1 MTPSAPHKSAGS
13 GFGPPNGGPRSGGA
27 QGRVPQIGFDRFIP
41 IEWAAAALRVRAEL
55 GTLDELNTLLDAAG
69 LGVAARKKTRTVL
82 NRLWLTPRPE
92 LADFAERG
100 VTIFKADPSV
110 PVAALTWGMAIAT
123 YPFFGKVAELVGRL
137 SALQGD
143 CASAEV
149 HRRMSETYGERE
161 GTYRMTNMVLQS
173 QANWGAIERVETNLP
188 GANLDSRQVGPE
200 GATSRDGRRKG
211 KRLVR
216 MKPIVVSNEQ
226 AVTWLVEAALRYVGK
241 SVPVA
246 TLSSLAVLYPFV
258 LDSPIVFVIANSKN
272 LELRAEG
279 PDSRSVTLRT

>member
-1 MTPSAPHKSAGS
+1 M
-13 GFGPPNGGPRSGGA
+13 
-27 QGRVPQIGFDRFIP
+27 
-41 IEWAAAALRVRAEL
+41 RAEL
-55 GTLDELNTLLDAAG
+55 GTLDELNALLDAAD

-82 NRLWLTPRPE
+82 NRLWLEPRPE

-100 VTIFKADPSV
+100 VAIFKADPGV

-173 QANWGAIERVETNLP
+173 KASWGAIERVE
-188 GANLDSRQVGPE
+188 
-200 GATSRDGRRKG
+200 KG
-211 KRLVR
+211 KRIVR
-216 MKPIVVSNEQ
+216 MTPIIVSNEQ
-226 AVTWLVEAALRYVGK
+226 AVAWLIEAALRYIGK
-241 SVPVA
+241 AVSVP
-246 TLSSLAVLYPFV
+246 TLTSLAVMYPFI
-258 LDSPIVFVIANSKN
+258 LDRPLGYIASKSAI
-272 LELRAEG
+272 LEVRSEG
-279 PDSRSVTLRT
+279 TGNQLVAIRE

>member
-1 MTPSAPHKSAGS
+1 MNRITTSA
-13 GFGPPNGGPRSGGA
+13 
-27 QGRVPQIGFDRFIP
+27 PQIGFDRFIP

-55 GTLDELNTLLDAAG
+55 GTLDELNALLDAAG

-82 NRLWLTPRPE
+82 NRLWLEPRPE

-100 VTIFKADPSV
+100 VAIFKADPSV
-110 PVAALTWGMAIAT
+110 SVAALSWGMAIAT
-123 YPFFGKVAELVGRL
+123 YPFFGRVSELVGRL

-173 QANWGAIERVETNLP
+173 QASWGGVERVE
-188 GANLDSRQVGPE
+188 
-200 GATSRDGRRKG
+200 KG

-216 MKPIVVSNEQ
+216 KKPIVVSNDK
-226 AVTWLVEAALRYVGK
+226 AVAWLIEAALLYVGK
-241 SVPVA
+241 AVSVP
-246 TLSSLAVLYPFV
+246 TLSSIAVLYPFV
-258 LDSPIVFVIANSKN
+258 LDQPIAYLASKSPN
-272 LELRAEG
+272 LEVRSEG
-279 PDSRSVTLRT
+279 AGNQFVCLHTRQ